1 VHFDLPRL
9 ATHLAILDILLVG
22 ATSGVQRNAA
32 DLATIGTAHLS
43 RHFGGAV
50 AQRELGIQIV
60 VQHLPMIHDSA
71 R

>member
-9 ATHLAILDILLVG
+9 ATHLAILYILLMS
-22 ATSGVQRNAA
+22 AASGIQRNTA
-32 DLATIGTAHLS
+32 DFATIGTAHLS

-50 AQRELGIQIV
+50 SQRELGIQIV
-60 VQHLPMIHDSA
+60 VQHLLMIHDSA